1 MGGIFGRGWDVC
13 SFKFDSVRS
22 KGVFS
27 EVEGGRVSEVRVSG
41 GEESGDGWRAGGQ
54 SAAGEAG

>member
-1 MGGIFGRGWDVC
+1 MFGRGGRVC
-13 SFKFDSVRS
+13 SFKFDSVGS

-41 GEESGDGWRAGGQ
+41 GEESGDG
-54 SAAGEAG
+54 